1 MLIEEGVPAE
11 TLAALGALGHGVE
24 GPVEGHARSV
34 FGRGQVVFR
43 DLDGVLWGGS
53 DPRSD
58 GCAMGW

>member
-1 MLIEEGVPAE
+1 ME

-24 GPVEGHARSV
+24 GPVTGHARSV

-43 DLDGVLWGGS
+43 DPDGVLWGGS